1 MRKLLPEQV
10 YRDLSRHILRAGH
23 KAEEGFPSG
32 EEEEDSLTGDF
43 LRAVRR
49 AWSKDIQI
57 NGSVWRWRVTT
68 KKFRGRGELATESL
82 IGADGIVQVEVTSPD
97 STVARKGLL
106 FQAKKNWK
114 HRSQELLAQVKK
126 MESEAPGGSAVF
138 DYASDAYRG
147 FTAKAVLENDARPQI
162 IGYRRLGEFL
172 VDEFLECLVGRWDTY
187 YDWDKKTLV
196 LQKWPPS
203 LWYHL

>member
-1 MRKLLPEQV
+1 
-10 YRDLSRHILRAGH
+10 
-23 KAEEGFPSG
+23 
-32 EEEEDSLTGDF
+32 
-43 LRAVRR
+43 
-49 AWSKDIQI
+49 
-57 NGSVWRWRVTT
+57 
-68 KKFRGRGELATESL
+68 
-82 IGADGIVQVEVTSPD
+82 
-97 STVARKGLL
+97 
-106 FQAKKNWK
+106 
-114 HRSQELLAQVKK
+114 

-203 LWYHL
+203 LWYHLNPKFLIAVQVEGKPASPTNDQAIL